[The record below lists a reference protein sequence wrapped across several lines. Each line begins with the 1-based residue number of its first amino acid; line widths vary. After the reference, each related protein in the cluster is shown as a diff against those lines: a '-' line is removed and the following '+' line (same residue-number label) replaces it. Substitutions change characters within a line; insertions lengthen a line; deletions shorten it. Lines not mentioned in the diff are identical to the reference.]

1 MIVVSTLQLL
11 IPTGHNR
18 SQSKV
23 LHLHTHCYIIMLS
36 FWTRLLHSYPRPF
49 QKKHVGTYKAK
60 TTCDEGCARTDLV
73 LS

>member
-23 LHLHTHCYIIMLS
+23 LHLHTDCYIIILFFLS
-36 FWTRLLHSYPRPF
+36 FLSHF
-49 QKKHVGTYKAK
+49 QKKHVGTYEAK
-60 TTCDEGCARTDLV
+60 TTCDEGCARADLV